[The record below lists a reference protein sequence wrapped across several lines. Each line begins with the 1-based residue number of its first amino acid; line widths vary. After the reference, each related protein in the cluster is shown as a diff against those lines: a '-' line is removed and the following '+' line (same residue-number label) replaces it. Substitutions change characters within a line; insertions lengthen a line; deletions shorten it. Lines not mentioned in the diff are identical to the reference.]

1 MSPIDGPIGL
11 VPETNL
17 AFTTDV
23 NISKAQLSKAK
34 GLGGDS
40 GQRSKSPTILYKY
53 RYRQEQ
59 KIISVTRQARALHF
73 KRGISKGK
81 MSYFKTFLG
90 SQLFYRPFWGHSSH

>member
-23 NISKAQLSKAK
+23 NISEAQPSKAK

-40 GQRSKSPTILYKY
+40 GQRTKSPTILYKY
-53 RYRQEQ
+53 R
-59 KIISVTRQARALHF
+59 
-73 KRGISKGK
+73 
-81 MSYFKTFLG
+81 
-90 SQLFYRPFWGHSSH
+90 

>member
-23 NISKAQLSKAK
+23 NISEAQPSKAK

-40 GQRSKSPTILYKY
+40 GQRTKNPTILYKY
-53 RYRQEQ
+53 RYTLRWIDNEHNG
-59 KIISVTRQARALHF
+59 V
-73 KRGISKGK
+73 
-81 MSYFKTFLG
+81 
-90 SQLFYRPFWGHSSH
+90 PSS